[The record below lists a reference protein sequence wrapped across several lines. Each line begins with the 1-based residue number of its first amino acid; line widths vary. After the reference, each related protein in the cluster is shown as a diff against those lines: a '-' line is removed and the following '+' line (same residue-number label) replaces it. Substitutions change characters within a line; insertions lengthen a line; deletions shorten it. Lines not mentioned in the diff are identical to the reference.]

1 MKYNPDII
9 KSNRK
14 TVQLELRADG
24 KLIVRAPKRM
34 PYREIEEYV
43 NSNEKWIEKA
53 LARHK
58 TLYGEPLPVKLGG
71 IDLPAR
77 CLLADFS
84 MGGYDVVADF
94 GSDSV
99 SGDGDRSRGAVGWRA
114 SDSAF
119 FFMYEF
125 RISGTLDQSCAI
137 LERPFDT
144 SFVQELDAGF
154 PVRKLVVLG
163 WNDLASVT
171 SGGVTTWYPRTAG
184 PKDSVNLRYGANAS
198 DTLEF
203 SVDSLRRLTG
213 PADARLVRVPASSVV
228 HSGILRFREQV
239 CLGTVSSCVAE
250 KDTLYR
256 DLPGARDTVY
266 KLVTDGEY
274 ILVESPRDGE
284 RVWGRAWRVLRGKD
298 TALVMERT
306 EADSV
311 VLATLYYVLRGGDT
325 LLSADTLAGAF
336 ALDTIVSTVRPDTV
350 EIVERTVCADGRARC
365 SADSLSERTVSTGTD
380 TSSVSVSTWQSALV
394 AQADPCARL
403 NRFSVVSFSNPSSGE
418 KRFVRSTSPKFAR
431 EIFTLDSAKEDCAA
445 GREEYWGW
453 LLPAGTRV
461 FGEDTLRAWGEG
473 K

>member
-1 MKYNPDII
+1 M
-9 KSNRK
+9 
-14 TVQLELRADG
+14 RAEPFAA
-24 KLIVRAPKRM
+24 LL
-34 PYREIEEYV
+34 
-43 NSNEKWIEKA
+43 A
-53 LARHK
+53 LALAACSVDEIPEAPVAFDKGRVYEGLGVYK
-58 TLYGEPLPVKLGG
+58 SVELAGGDEYFAYGEPLPVKLGG

-137 LERPFDT
+137 LEQPFDT

-184 PKDSVNLRYGANAS
+184 PKDSVYLRHGANAS

-203 SVDSLRRLTG
+203 SVDSLRGIDG
-213 PADARLVRVPASSVV
+213 PSNARLLRVPGGETSY
-228 HSGILRFREQV
+228 SGILRRREQL
-239 CLGTVSSCVAE
+239 CSGTASTCVSE
-250 KDTLYR
+250 RDTVYR
-256 DLPGARDTVY
+256 RISGARDTVY

-350 EIVERTVCADGRARC
+350 EIVERTSCLGGRSWC
-365 SADSLSERTVSTGTD
+365 PSDSLYERTTSVSSDTGTVVA
-380 TSSVSVSTWQSALV
+380 VSWRSALV
-394 AQADPCARL
+394 EKVPACARL
-403 NRFSVVSFSNPSSGE
+403 SRFAVVSFSDPGGAE

-445 GREEYWGW
+445 GQEEYWGW

-461 FGEDTLRAWGEG
+461 FGGDTLRAWWEGE
-473 K
+473 

>member
-1 MKYNPDII
+1 M
-9 KSNRK
+9 
-14 TVQLELRADG
+14 RAEPFAA
-24 KLIVRAPKRM
+24 LL
-34 PYREIEEYV
+34 
-43 NSNEKWIEKA
+43 A
-53 LARHK
+53 LALAACSVDEIPEAPVAFDKGRVYEGLGVYK
-58 TLYGEPLPVKLGG
+58 NVELAEGDEYFAYGEPLPVKLGG

-99 SGDGDRSRGAVGWRA
+99 SGDGDRSQGAVGWRA

-137 LERPFDT
+137 LEQPFDT
-144 SFVQELDAGF
+144 SFVQELNVGF

-184 PKDSVNLRYGANAS
+184 PKDSVYLRYGAPAV

-203 SVDSLRRLTG
+203 AVDSLRRLTG

-228 HSGILRFREQV
+228 HSGILRHREQV
-239 CLGTVSSCVAE
+239 CLGAVSSCVAE

-274 ILVESPRDGE
+274 ILVESPRDDE

-394 AQADPCARL
+394 AKVDPCARL

-418 KRFVRSTSPKFAR
+418 KRFVRNTKPRFALDLFALDPAR
-431 EIFTLDSAKEDCAA
+431 EDCSSGGSSYLGWALSNNRRVLD
-445 GREEYWGW
+445 
-453 LLPAGTRV
+453 P
-461 FGEDTLRAWGEG
+461 DTLAEWWNAA